1 MKTMKWLIKREMW
14 ENKGMLL
21 WTPVVIAC
29 GGDAGP
35 HQPVPRQNE
44 RHPGGGP

>member
-29 GGDAGP
+29 VVAMLASP
-35 HQPVPRQNE
+35 ACSSAK
-44 RHPGGGP
+44 